1 MSGNQKFG
9 SLFSNPQ
16 EEVMANVLI
25 QLVAEVAGYAVSEAV
40 IQHQQGKPIRA
51 AVEHGVVEFGTQ
63 LIARLKQ
70 LGDIEA

>member
-1 MSGNQKFG
+1 MSKFG
-9 SLFSNPQ
+9 KLFDTPQ
-16 EEVMANVLI
+16 EEVMANMLI

-51 AVEHGVVEFGTQ
+51 AVEHGVAEFGLQ
-63 LIARLKQ
+63 MVARLKQ